1 MTNDCLSII
10 HQYSSNNCVYLEDD
24 YLTVWLRGVLG
35 LTLQRS

>member
-10 HQYSSNNCVYLEDD
+10 HQSSNNCVYLEDD

-35 LTLQRS
+35 FTLQRS